1 MASEV
6 LISISRD
13 EVERARLMSE
23 YKYVTDHQSKM
34 VQAKR
39 EGIAEGRNEGRNE
52 LLDLLKSG
60 KTPEEIIGL
69 YGQSS

>member
-23 YKYVTDHQSKM
+23 YKYVVDNQSKM

-39 EGIAEGRNEGRNE
+39 ESRAEGEAIGENKIINM
-52 LLDLLKSG
+52 LKSG
-60 KTPEEIIGL
+60 KSAEEIIKM
-69 YGQSS
+69 YDTN

>member
-39 EGIAEGRNEGRNE
+39 EGRAEGQAIGRNE

-60 KTPEEIIGL
+60 KSPEEIIGL
-69 YGQSS
+69 YE